1 MKNFFLLA
9 VSAGLLLSVSAFA
22 HKGATGIVKERMDNF
37 KASQMALKQV
47 LAASKRNDF
56 DAIVP
61 LANQIK
67 NWAEIM
73 PTKFPSGSDGPPSEA
88 APAIWTDFEGFKS
101 AAKENFEAASL
112 LEVTA
117 LNGDAKA
124 TAKAI
129 KKLAGTCKSCHQSYR
144 LN

>member
-1 MKNFFLLA
+1 MKNSFLLA

-37 KASQMALKQV
+37 KASQMALKQIF
-47 LAASKRNDF
+47 AASKRNNF
-56 DAIVP
+56 EAIVP

-88 APAIWTDFEGFKS
+88 APAIWIDFEGFKS
-101 AAKENFEAASL
+101 AAKENFEAASF
-112 LEVTA
+112 LEVAA
-117 LNGDAKA
+117 LNVMQKQRPKLSNNWQQPANHV
-124 TAKAI
+124 I
-129 KKLAGTCKSCHQSYR
+129 KVIA
-144 LN
+144 